1 MIQKI
6 TTMAISLCALMQI
19 NFSTIRKQHIYTT
32 IMKIANRSAAQQAMS
47 NENII
52 ITEKKYK
59 CCTLHMLKF
68 KISARNN
75 FINHHTYIG
84 IYTYSLL

>member
-1 MIQKI
+1 
-6 TTMAISLCALMQI
+6 
-19 NFSTIRKQHIYTT
+19 
-32 IMKIANRSAAQQAMS
+32 MKIANRSAAQQAMS

-75 FINHHTYIG
+75 FINHHT
-84 IYTYSLL
+84 

>member
-59 CCTLHMLKF
+59 CCTQCGTLLKF

-75 FINHHTYIG
+75 FINHHT
-84 IYTYSLL
+84 